1 MLTVTPLSYP
11 VVALCRED
19 PTALDLKDWSFHL
32 LQQFIGRVDVPVG
45 QLRPLDLGLGGSC
58 VGQLSHACTTG
69 TNPPTLTK

>member
-58 VGQLSHACTTG
+58 VGQFTSSPMPAPLG
-69 TNPPTLTK
+69 PTLLP